1 LSSGFAAADL
11 ESFFDEDGVGVHG
24 LIFGPASFELDIKG
38 VFDLGTQHVSA
49 YAETG
54 VDTDE
59 PTFECVAIDLV
70 GVTKGMTLA
79 MPDLEAHED
88 GFGLTYEIMELQ
100 PAGVQTTRL
109 ILRAL

>member
-1 LSSGFAAADL
+1 MSSGFAKADL

-24 LIFGPASFELDIKG
+24 RISGPAGFTLDLKG
-38 VFDLGTQHVSA
+38 VFDLGTREVSI

-59 PTFECVAIDLV
+59 PTFECASIDLP
-70 GVTKGMTLA
+70 GVRKGMTLA

-88 GFGLTYEIMELQ
+88 GFRLNFEIMELQ

-109 ILRAL
+109 LLRAL